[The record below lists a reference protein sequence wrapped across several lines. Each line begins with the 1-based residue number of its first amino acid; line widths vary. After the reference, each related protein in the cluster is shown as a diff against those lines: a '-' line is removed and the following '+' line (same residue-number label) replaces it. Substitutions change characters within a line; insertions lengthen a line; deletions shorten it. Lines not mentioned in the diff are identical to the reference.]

1 MGVPSAVADG
11 SLSNPPATAG
21 GTHNSSKH
29 AEVALSLPFCQAMK
43 SKKPKSQSDWIRVGG
58 LFVIGLGFAV
68 VLVVGQKTDHP
79 ALAPPVTT
87 PAEKAAIQGFE
98 NEVKEYV
105 KLRNKVRQQAPALSK
120 DATPEQ
126 IHAYQKTLEESTRA
140 ARKNARRGD
149 LFKPDVADYIRR
161 TLKTEFQGKD
171 RKDIRDIVFETELQG
186 VVLRVNYPYAQSA
199 ELSEM
204 PATLLSKLPQ
214 LPKELRYRFVGRNI
228 LLVDRDS
235 NVIIDYMPEALP

>member
-1 MGVPSAVADG
+1 
-11 SLSNPPATAG
+11 
-21 GTHNSSKH
+21 
-29 AEVALSLPFCQAMK
+29 MK
-43 SKKPKSQSDWIRVGG
+43 SKKEKSQNDWIRVGG
-58 LFVIGLGFAV
+58 LFLFGLGFAV
-68 VLVVGQKTDHP
+68 VLVVAQKTDNP
-79 ALAPPVTT
+79 ALAPPPVVT
-87 PAEKAAIQGFE
+87 PAEKAAIQSFE

-105 KLRNKVRQQAPALSK
+105 KLRNKVREQAPKLSK

-126 IHAYQKTLEESTRA
+126 IHAYQKTLEESMRA
-140 ARKNARRGD
+140 ARKNARRGE
-149 LFKPDVADYIRR
+149 LFKPDMAEYIRR

-214 LPKELRYRFVGRNI
+214 LPKEVRYRFVGRNM
-228 LLVDRDS
+228 LLVDRES

>member
-1 MGVPSAVADG
+1 MRTTKQKS
-11 SLSNPPATAG
+11 
-21 GTHNSSKH
+21 HNTG
-29 AEVALSLPFCQAMK
+29 L
-43 SKKPKSQSDWIRVGG
+43 RVGG
-58 LFVIGLGFAV
+58 LFLIGLGFAV
-68 VLVVGQKTDHP
+68 VLVVGQKTDNP
-79 ALAPPVTT
+79 ALAPPPVVT
-87 PAEKAAIQGFE
+87 PAEKAAVRSFE

-105 KLRNKVRQQAPALSK
+105 KLRNKVREQAPKLSK

-126 IHAYQKTLEESTRA
+126 IHAYQKTLEESMRA
-140 ARKNARRGD
+140 ARKNARRGE

-204 PATLLSKLPQ
+204 PATLLTKLPQ
-214 LPKELRYRFVGRNI
+214 LPKEVRYRFVGRNM
-228 LLVDRDS
+228 LLVDRES